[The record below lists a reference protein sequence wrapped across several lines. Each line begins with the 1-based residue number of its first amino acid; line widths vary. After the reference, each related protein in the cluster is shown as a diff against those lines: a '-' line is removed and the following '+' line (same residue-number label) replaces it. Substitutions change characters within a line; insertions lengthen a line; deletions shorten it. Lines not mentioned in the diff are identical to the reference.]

1 MATSAG
7 RPCYSIW
14 RASNAFE
21 DDLFVLELEAV
32 LVLGLLSGKGG
43 EDGGQIGVIGRL
55 GQPFVKLLG
64 CLLRLDRDDQPLGI
78 GQGGS
83 GLALDQVFG
92 DAEVLHLVNGQGR
105 QLACLDALE
114 VASVTILLLCKL
126 EENLPHPRA
135 IRQIRKIV
143 VERRSLLFPGD
154 GIVED
159 FVDIGEAH
167 FVPLFHSVLPRV
179 ARLKLRPGGGF
190 RKPVLVTATMTA
202 EMQNGSILV
211 DIARD
216 LGENVGRLRFTPPVT
231 HVYNPLDYAWQA
243 HSQYLERYGDGPKEV
258 LFLGMNP
265 GPWGMAQTGVPFGE
279 VGAVRDWLGIDA
291 EIRRPK
297 HEHPK
302 RRIMGLACARSEVS
316 GGRLWGW
323 ARDVFGTPKRF
334 FERFFI
340 ANYCP
345 LAFLEESGRNRTPDK
360 LPAAETEPLLDVCD
374 RALRRTVEHLQPEMV
389 IGIGAFAEARARAAL
404 DDIEIAIGRILHPSP
419 ANPAANRGW
428 SERATVELR
437 ELGVTL
443 P

>member
-1 MATSAG
+1 
-7 RPCYSIW
+7 
-14 RASNAFE
+14 
-21 DDLFVLELEAV
+21 
-32 LVLGLLSGKGG
+32 
-43 EDGGQIGVIGRL
+43 
-55 GQPFVKLLG
+55 
-64 CLLRLDRDDQPLGI
+64 
-78 GQGGS
+78 
-83 GLALDQVFG
+83 
-92 DAEVLHLVNGQGR
+92 
-105 QLACLDALE
+105 
-114 VASVTILLLCKL
+114 
-126 EENLPHPRA
+126 
-135 IRQIRKIV
+135 
-143 VERRSLLFPGD
+143 
-154 GIVED
+154 
-159 FVDIGEAH
+159 
-167 FVPLFHSVLPRV
+167 
-179 ARLKLRPGGGF
+179 
-190 RKPVLVTATMTA
+190 MTA

-216 LGENVGRLRFTPPVT
+216 LGENADRLRFTPPVT
-231 HVYNPLDYAWQA
+231 HVYNPLDYAWPA

-316 GGRLWGW
+316 GSRLWGW
-323 ARDVFGTPKRF
+323 ARDVFGAPKRF

-360 LPAAETEPLLDVCD
+360 LPAEEKEPLLDVCD
-374 RALRRTVEHLQPEMV
+374 RALRRTVEHLQPDMV
-389 IGIGAFAEARARAAL
+389 IGIGVFAEARARAAL
-404 DDIEIAIGRILHPSP
+404 DGIEITIGRILHPSP

-428 SERATVELR
+428 SERATAELR